1 MKTWEDVGIDVHG
14 RGAGPEVKTTCP
26 QCSPFRKEKSYRCLN
41 VNLDKGVS
49 HCWHC
54 AWSGSLAKGSD
65 MPSLPSRPPNVY
77 RRPTYTPP
85 EALSHRM
92 LEWFATRGIPEA
104 VVRRHCQ
111 R

>member
-1 MKTWEDVGIDVHG
+1 
-14 RGAGPEVKTTCP
+14 
-26 QCSPFRKEKSYRCLN
+26 
-41 VNLDKGVS
+41 
-49 HCWHC
+49 
-54 AWSGSLAKGSD
+54 

-85 EALSHRM
+85 EALLHRM

>member
-26 QCSPFRKEKSYRCLN
+26 QCSASRKKKSYRCLS
-41 VNLDKGVS
+41 VNLDKGVW

-92 LEWFATRGIPEA
+92 LEGFATRGIPEA